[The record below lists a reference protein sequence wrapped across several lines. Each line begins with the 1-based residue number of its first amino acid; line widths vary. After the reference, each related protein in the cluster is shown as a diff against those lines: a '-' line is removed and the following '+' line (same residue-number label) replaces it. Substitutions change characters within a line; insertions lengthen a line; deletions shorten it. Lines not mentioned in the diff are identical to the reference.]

1 MFVCCQ
7 ELQIRRERLRER
19 AENVKKE
26 EEKLRQYKL
35 DTAKELQVRQHCET
49 NSWIMSKLN

>member
-1 MFVCCQ
+1 M
-7 ELQIRRERLRER
+7 RRERLRER

-35 DTAKELQVRQHCET
+35 DTAKELQVRQYSET
-49 NSWIMSKLN
+49 NSWIMSKLT